1 MYVAQQCFGLSAE
14 ESKDAIYDSQ
24 ALCGFVGICLA
35 RESCARRDQAVADSN
50 SRVGKV
56 DWI

>member
-1 MYVAQQCFGLSAE
+1 MAQQCFGLSAE